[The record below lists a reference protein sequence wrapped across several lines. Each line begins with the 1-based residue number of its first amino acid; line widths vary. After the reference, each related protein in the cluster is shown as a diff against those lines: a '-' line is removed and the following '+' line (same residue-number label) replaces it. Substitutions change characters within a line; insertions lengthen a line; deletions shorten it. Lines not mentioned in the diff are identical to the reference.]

1 MGLSWVHLG
10 HGDALPGGD
19 VLDSLL
25 SVGDDADGASD
36 GLGSDGMVA
45 SDHDDLDT
53 GRPALDNG
61 VRDGGPWGIDHGH
74 EADKT
79 EAFEGEVFLV
89 RIEGVASW
97 VLVLGQHEVAE
108 TKDTFSKTSELHVS
122 ALKGIL
128 PVLSHRPLL
137 AVDDDGGAP
146 LQDPLWGALHHQQVP
161 RVRLVLLLVDRD
173 LELVGRV
180 ERDLADFLVPRPV
193 VHHVALAQLG
203 ALEDG
208 GLGGIS
214 VHLPLQDRD
223 LVLASLEL
231 GPVAQ
236 AGNALQRLPSWGVLV
251 EGRSGLVLRGVRLN
265 DLVVEPHV
273 RDGHPVLGEGASL
286 VRADARGGAEG
297 LDSLQVLHQAVL
309 GGHPLGS
316 EGETHSD
323 SGKETLGDVGHD
335 DTDQEDDSIK
345 PVVAEDEGN
354 DEEGDSKEDSDTSDD
369 VDKMGNFLGNG
380 SLIRSQTRGKTSNSS
395 HDSVVSN
402 VDDNTDGSSFH
413 RIGGEESKILGLQ
426 WILVGEFGASGL
438 WL

>member
-25 SVGDDADGASD
+25 PVGDDADGASD
-36 GLGSDGMVA
+36 GLGSDGMVT

-53 GRPALDNG
+53 GRPALD
-61 VRDGGPWGIDHGH
+61 DGIRNSGPWGIDHGH
-74 EADKT
+74 EADET
-79 EAFEGEVFLV
+79 EAFKGEVLLV

-97 VLVLGQHEVAE
+97 VLVLWQHEVAE
-108 TKDTFSKTSELHVS
+108 TKDSFSKTSELHVS

-146 LQDPLWGALHHQQVP
+146 LEDPLWGSLHYQQVP

-180 ERDLADFLVPRPV
+180 EGDLADFLVPRSV

-214 VHLPLQDRD
+214 VDLPLKDRN

-231 GPVAQ
+231 SPVAQ

-251 EGRSGLVLRGVRLN
+251 EGRSRLVLRGVRLH

-273 RDGHPVLGEGASL
+273 RDSHPVLGEGASL

-309 GGHPLGS
+309 GGHPLGG

-323 SGKETLGDVGHD
+323 SGKETFRDVGHD
-335 DTDQEDDSIK
+335 DTDEEDDSVQ
-345 PVVAEDEGN
+345 PVVTQDEGD
-354 DEEGDSKEDSDTSDD
+354 DEEADTEEDSDASDD
-369 VDKMGNFLGNG
+369 VDEVLDLLGN
-380 SLIRSQTRGKTSNSS
+380 R
-395 HDSVVSN
+395 
-402 VDDNTDGSSFH
+402 
-413 RIGGEESKILGLQ
+413 
-426 WILVGEFGASGL
+426 
-438 WL
+438 

>member
-25 SVGDDADGASD
+25 PVGDDADGASD

-74 EADKT
+74 EADET
-79 EAFEGEVFLV
+79 EAFEGEVLLV
-89 RIEGVASW
+89 RVEGVASW
-97 VLVLGQHEVAE
+97 VLVLRQHEVAE

-146 LQDPLWGALHHQQVP
+146 LKDPLWGTLHHQQVP

-180 ERDLADFLVPRPV
+180 EGDLADFLVPRPV

-208 GLGGIS
+208 CLGGIS
-214 VHLPLQDRD
+214 VDLPLQDRD
-223 LVLASLEL
+223 LVLTSLEL
-231 GPVAQ
+231 SPVAE

-251 EGRSGLVLRGVRLN
+251 EGRSGLVLRGVRLH

-273 RDGHPVLGEGASL
+273 CDGHPVLGEGASL

-309 GGHPLGS
+309 GGHPLGGQ
-316 EGETHSD
+316 GETHSD
-323 SGKETLGDVGHD
+323 SGKKTLRNVGDN

-369 VDKMGNFLGNG
+369 VDEMGNFLGNG
-380 SLIRSQTRGKTSNSS
+380 SLIRGQTRGKTSNPA
-395 HDSVVSN
+395 HHRVVPDVDHHTDGGALDSV
-402 VDDNTDGSSFH
+402 
-413 RIGGEESKILGLQ
+413 GGEERQVLRLQ
-426 WILVGEFGASGL
+426 RVLVGEFGASRL